1 MRTDCHQH
9 LWPAA
14 FLDALRARRTPPFL
28 DGWTL
33 HLAGEAPCPVDPAA
47 HDVARR
53 AARERRDGTARAL
66 LSLSSPLGVEHLPGE
81 EAAPLLAAWH
91 DGTRDLPAP
100 FAVWAAA
107 GVCDVDPGPLAA
119 LLDRDRVVGLQL
131 PATALADPA
140 ALAHV
145 GPLLEVCE
153 RAGRPVLVHPGPVRD
168 PVRAPGWWPAVVP
181 YVQQLHAAWCTWHA
195 AGRADHPA
203 LRLAFV
209 ALAGLAPLHHERLTA
224 RGGALGALDP
234 LVHYETSSYGP
245 RAVDALVRVVGVDPL
260 VLGSDRP
267 YADPFA
273 PADRPGFGAAFAHAL
288 TVTNP
293 AHLLGGSRP
302 PPPPPAPPP
311 ARGTSTCR
319 RRRAGS

>member
-9 LWPAA
+9 LWPAP
-14 FLDALRARRTPPFL
+14 FVDALRARSAPPFL

-33 HLAGEAPCPVDPAA
+33 HLTGEAPHPVDPAA
-47 HDVARR
+47 HDVEARATLER
-53 AARERRDGTARAL
+53 AQGTARAL
-66 LSLSSPLGVEHLPGE
+66 VSLSSPLGVEHLPGE

-91 DGTRDLPAP
+91 DGACALPDP
-100 FAVWAAA
+100 FGVWAAA
-107 GVCDVDPGPLAA
+107 GVHDVDPGA
-119 LLDRDRVVGLQL
+119 LTEQLGRDRVVGLQL

-140 ALAHV
+140 GLERV

-153 RAGRPVLVHPGPVRD
+153 RAGAPLLVHPGPAGA
-168 PVRAPGWWPAVVP
+168 PVDVPGWWPAVVP
-181 YVQQLHAAWCTWHA
+181 YVQQLHAAWCTWHV
-195 AGRADHPA
+195 AGRANHPT

-234 LVHYETSSYGP
+234 LVHYETSSYGA
-245 RAVDALVRVVGVDPL
+245 RAVDALVRVVGVDPV

-273 PADRPGFGAAFAHAL
+273 PADLPGFGAAFAHAL

-293 AHLLGGSRP
+293 AHLLEGSRP
-302 PPPPPAPPP
+302 
-311 ARGTSTCR
+311 
-319 RRRAGS
+319 

>member
-9 LWPAA
+9 LWPRP
-14 FLDALRARRTPPFL
+14 FVEALRARRTPPFL

-33 HLAGEAPCPVDPAA
+33 HLAGEAPYDVDPAA
-47 HDVARR
+47 HDAPRR
-53 AARERRDGTARAL
+53 AAAEREAGTGRAL
-66 LSLSSPLGVEHLPGE
+66 VSLSSPLGVEHLPAE
-81 EAAPLLAAWH
+81 DAEPLLAAWH
-91 DGTRDLPAP
+91 DGARALPAP

-107 GVCDVDPGPLAA
+107 GVHEVDPRPLAG
-119 LLDRDRVVGLQL
+119 LLADERVVGLQL

-140 ALAHV
+140 ALQRV

-153 RAGRPVLVHPGPVRD
+153 RAGRPLLVHPGPASAPAD
-168 PVRAPGWWPAVVP
+168 APGWWPAVVP
-181 YVQQLHAAWCTWHA
+181 YVQQLHAAWCTWHV
-195 AGRADHPA
+195 AGRASHPT
-203 LRLAFV
+203 LRVAFV

-245 RAVDALVRVVGVDPL
+245 RAVDALVRVVGVDPV

-267 YADPFA
+267 YAAPFA
-273 PADRPGFGAAFAHAL
+273 PADLPGFGPAFARAL

-293 AHLLGGSRP
+293 AHLLEGSRP
-302 PPPPPAPPP
+302 
-311 ARGTSTCR
+311 
-319 RRRAGS
+319 